1 MTTQSDQPARPAL
14 DEVLATI
21 TASLNGH
28 LPDTVRLAAQ
38 AMPEM
43 VYRHTQDGAFAMP
56 KEGGALTPQTRTLIY
71 LGIALATGS
80 HCIEAMM
87 NKATAQGIDAASIL
101 ETFKIAR
108 FAEATRVFGNA
119 EYVFARLADQQ

>member
-1 MTTQSDQPARPAL
+1 MTTQTTQPTL
-14 DEVLATI
+14 EQVLANM
-21 TASLNGH
+21 TASLNGS
-28 LPDTVRLAAQ
+28 LPGSVRLAAR

-43 VYRHTQDGAFAMP
+43 VLRHAQDSGFAMP
-56 KEGGALTPQTRTLIY
+56 KEDGALSDETRTLIY

-80 HCIEAMM
+80 ACIEAMM
-87 NKATAQGIDAASIL
+87 NKAKVLNIDAAKIL

-119 EYVFARLADQQ
+119 EYLFAQLADEE